1 MKLTLYEEVALNGKR
16 DGNIYHNRH
25 SFVIG
30 MFWYVF
36 LLLLRLCYI
45 MWKMFNF

>member
-1 MKLTLYEEVALNGKR
+1 MRMKLTLYEEVALNGKR

-30 MFWYVF
+30 MLWYFFASSKTV
-36 LLLLRLCYI
+36 LH
-45 MWKMFNF
+45 NVENV